1 MNEAYEKSL
10 LMIKLLGIK
19 LTRKQYN
26 QLAVRFNLLSADTLQ
41 YISQNNFDFLVRK
54 TISSERGFFFWK
66 IFIKLPKCN
75 KIHDIYKIEHT
86 KDKVILWK

>member
-10 LMIKLLGIK
+10 QMIKVLGIK

-41 YISQNNFDFLVRK
+41 YISQNNFDFLVKK
-54 TISSERGFFFWK
+54 TISS
-66 IFIKLPKCN
+66 I
-75 KIHDIYKIEHT
+75 
-86 KDKVILWK
+86 